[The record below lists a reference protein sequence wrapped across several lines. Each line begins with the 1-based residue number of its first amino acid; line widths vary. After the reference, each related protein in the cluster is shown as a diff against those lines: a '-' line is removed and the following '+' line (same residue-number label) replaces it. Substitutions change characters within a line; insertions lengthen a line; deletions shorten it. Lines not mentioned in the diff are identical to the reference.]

1 MKTFQKFCSG
11 PTGLALVFAVTTFAS
26 NAWCWP
32 GSPLEGR
39 QKSCA
44 TCHAVRD
51 RWVDENKI
59 IIDIVDPVTR
69 KSFRQNDGSFLI
81 EVKRNT
87 ERRVLSV
94 FGAKPTEKYPPDMVG
109 WLYVDPNELADAP
122 ESSLKFASG
131 WRVNRPF
138 CGKRL
143 NERVDGYEGD
153 HLASITM
160 TIMPTAPAVDGEVKL
175 QVVFKSLARG
185 LRGNY
190 YEKNVKLKVID

>member
-1 MKTFQKFCSG
+1 MTAHKMICASSRGT
-11 PTGLALVFAVTTFAS
+11 AVVLTTVAFVSA
-26 NAWCWP
+26 AWSWP

-44 TCHAVRD
+44 TCHAERD
-51 RWVDENKI
+51 RWVDESKI
-59 IIDIVDPVTR
+59 VIDIVDPVTR

-94 FGAKPTEKYPPDMVG
+94 FGVTPAEKFPPDMVG
-109 WLYVDPNELADAP
+109 WLYVDPNELANAP
-122 ESSLKFASG
+122 ESSLKFAPG
-131 WRVNRPF
+131 WQVNRPF

-143 NERVDGYEGD
+143 NERVDGYEGE

-160 TIMPTAPAVDGEVKL
+160 TLMPTETADDAEVKF
-175 QVVFKSLARG
+175 QVLFKSLGRG
-185 LRGNY
+185 LQANY

>member
-1 MKTFQKFCSG
+1 MNARGIFSLKVRVLLISLAT
-11 PTGLALVFAVTTFAS
+11 LALLS
-26 NAWCWP
+26 IAWSWP

-44 TCHAVRD
+44 TCHADRD
-51 RWVDENKI
+51 RWVDESKI

-94 FGAKPTEKYPPDMVG
+94 FGVTPAEKFPPDVVG
-109 WLYVDPNELADAP
+109 WLYVDPSELANAP
-122 ESSLKFASG
+122 ESGLKFAPG
-131 WRVNRPF
+131 WQVNRPF

-143 NERVDGYEGD
+143 NERVDGYEGE

-160 TIMPTAPAVDGEVKL
+160 TLMPTETAGDAEVKF
-175 QVVFKSLARG
+175 QVLFKSLGRG
-185 LRGNY
+185 LQANY

>member
-1 MKTFQKFCSG
+1 MNSQQRFCR
-11 PTGLALVFAVTTFAS
+11 GLGGLSVFIAVTTFVS
-26 NAWCWP
+26 TAWCWP

-51 RWVDENKI
+51 RWADESKI
-59 IIDIVDPVTR
+59 IIDIVDPETR

-94 FGAKPTEKYPPDMVG
+94 FGVKPTEKYPPDMVG
-109 WLYVDPNELADAP
+109 WLYVDPKELADAP
-122 ESSLKFASG
+122 ESSLKFAPG

-160 TIMPTAPAVDGEVKL
+160 TIMPTAPAVDAEVKL

-190 YEKNVKLKVID
+190 DEKNVKLRVVE